1 MADKKEIEEALKN
14 FPNEAE
20 LNMDLVSDAE
30 NLTRELYCG
39 KHASKPRT
47 RRKIWGVAVLSLC
60 FCALLVGII
69 VPLAVR
75 SPAVDEPV
83 VEPPVIHYFND
94 KELVKEQIFDVEGF
108 VAQNA
113 VNAKF
118 FSESQQSFLFRIKE
132 TNIPVIIYQ
141 EYNYYDENNYDIIK
155 LEICFSDDQ
164 FSRYDRFQNIDDIK
178 NIDDIEVKYSI
189 VPTSNKFKILAKCH
203 VDSYYYYFEILSFG
217 GEERIDYYI
226 NYLFK

>member
-47 RRKIWGVAVLSLC
+47 RRKIWEIAVLSLC

-75 SPAVDEPV
+75 SPAV
-83 VEPPVIHYFND
+83 EPPAIHYYND
-94 KELVKEQIFDVEGF
+94 EELVREQIFDVEGF

-118 FSESQQSFLFRIKE
+118 FSESQQSFLLCIKE
-132 TNIPVIIYQ
+132 TNTPVIIYQ
-141 EYNYYDENNYDIIK
+141 EYNYYDESNYDAVK
-155 LEICFSDDQ
+155 FEVNFTDDK
-164 FSRYDRFQNIDDIK
+164 FSRYEIYENLQNIK
-178 NIDDIEVKYSI
+178 QIDGIEVKYNI
-189 VPTSNKFKILAKCH
+189 TQKNNKFEIFAKCH
-203 VDSYYYYFEILSFG
+203 VDSYYYYFEIQSLG

>member
-39 KHASKPRT
+39 KHALKP
-47 RRKIWGVAVLSLC
+47 RRKIWGIAVLSLC

-75 SPAVDEPV
+75 SPAV
-83 VEPPVIHYFND
+83 EPPVIHYYND
-94 KELVKEQIFDVEGF
+94 EELVREQIFDVEDF
-108 VAQNA
+108 IAENA
-113 VNAKF
+113 AHAKF
-118 FSESQQSFLFRIKE
+118 FSEAEQTSIFTIRE
-132 TNIPVIIYQ
+132 TNNPVIIYQ
-141 EYNYYDENNYDIIK
+141 EYNYYDENNYDSVK
-155 LEICFSDDQ
+155 LEICFTDDQ
-164 FSRYDRFQNIDDIK
+164 FSRYVKYENLKSLKQIDG
-178 NIDDIEVKYSI
+178 IEVKYKI
-189 VPTSNKFKILAKCH
+189 TQKNNKFEIFAKCH
-203 VDSYYYYFEILSFG
+203 VDSYYYYFEILSVG

>member
-39 KHASKPRT
+39 KRVQKPRM
-47 RRKIWGVAVLSLC
+47 RRKIWEIAALSLC

-75 SPAVDEPV
+75 SPAV
-83 VEPPVIHYFND
+83 EPPVIHHYSD
-94 KELVKEQIFDVEGF
+94 SELVKEQIFDMDSCIAE
-108 VAQNA
+108 NA
-113 VNAKF
+113 VNAKSL
-118 FSESQQSFLFRIKE
+118 SEAQQTFLYRVIE
-132 TNIPVIIYQ
+132 TNQPVIILQ
-141 EYNYYDENNYDIIK
+141 EYSYNDENDYDIVK
-155 LEICFSDDQ
+155 LEICLTD
-164 FSRYDRFQNIDDIK
+164 DRFNRYEIYQDLSDLKQING
-178 NIDDIEVKYSI
+178 IEVKYNI
-189 VPTSNKFKILAKCH
+189 TQMNDEVTILAYCQ
-203 VDSYYYYFEILSFG
+203 VDTYYYYFEMQTLG